1 MSDSAIPAVEPIAII
16 GMACRVP
23 GAADVEEF
31 WRNLVD
37 GIESMVFTDPE
48 EHRAAGAPDE
58 EVDDPDFVPVIS
70 AAADLDSFDAGYF
83 GMTPREAEVTD
94 PQQRLFLELA
104 ASALQDAGYDPE
116 RYAGDIGV
124 YGGAGEQLYASDY
137 VGRNKRIV
145 ELTPKGTIHLG
156 NGTDYVATAVSYRL
170 GLRGP
175 SFSVHAAC
183 STSGVA
189 MHLACEALRGGECD
203 MALAGGSSM
212 EFPTH
217 AGYLAVDGSPESSDG
232 HVRSFDA
239 EASGTV
245 WASGGGM
252 VLLKRL
258 SDALADGDDIRAVV
272 LGNAVNNDGSAK
284 MSFTAP
290 SPEGQT
296 HVIRQAL
303 ALADVDPR
311 TIGMVEAHGTAT
323 KLGDPIE
330 VAALIE
336 AFTGAET
343 LAGATNG
350 VSSDE
355 SGWCALGSVKSNL
368 GHLSQAAAV
377 VGVIKAVLCLKHATI
392 AQTLN
397 FKQPNPEI
405 SFEGSPFRVATET
418 MPWPDTGG
426 PRRAGVSSF
435 GFGGTNVHFV
445 LEAAPEPDP
454 AEEAEDAS
462 GPAHLYLSAR
472 DETALEESAAR
483 LADHL
488 EAHPA
493 LALPDVAH
501 TLRHGRRE
509 LRHRSVIEANSV
521 EDAVAALRS
530 GGGTKA
536 QVDPAVR
543 LAFLY
548 PGQGSQHVGMGAAL
562 YEREPVFRAVVDEC
576 AEVLRPELDADL
588 RELTFRGT
596 AEEIRQTRLT
606 QPLLFVIEHALAEQ
620 WASWGLRPHA
630 AIGHSVGEYVAAVQA
645 GVFKLPDA
653 LRLVAARGRMMQG
666 LPPGS
671 MLAVQLPEEAV
682 REHLSAPELLD
693 LDVAPEIA
701 AVNGANSCVVSGP
714 TPAVDLLVERFESL
728 DVPHVPLATS
738 HAFHSA
744 MMDDIVDEFA
754 ELVEGVDRSAPQTPY
769 ISNVSGDWITSA
781 EATSPSYWAAHL
793 RRPVRFHDC
802 LTTLLDDGPTVIL
815 ECGPGQALSGM
826 ARGSGAVAAI
836 PGLRRDEDEPTELRS
851 AAARLWT
858 VGLGDAVSAHPA
870 GNRVSLPHYPYQRR
884 RAWVDPDPVEATPV
898 AAPVTAPVA
907 APVAVAAAPA
917 AAAPNPAVDGWFSV
931 PGWRQAPRGT
941 ARRSTPGTGWLVLAD
956 GPAGDRIVERLQAFE
971 DVHVLRRADVPD
983 AAAFAAYLQRL
994 DAVPE
999 RVVHAWGLDAW
1010 ADPTS
1015 PDDLAGVTEL
1025 GFHALLEVFR
1035 CLAERGQEGVVVDVV
1050 TRGTWDV
1057 TGEGVHRPQLALLDG
1072 ISSVAAHEVAGLR
1085 VRRID
1090 LTEEPDAAAA
1100 DALLAELR
1108 AEPSE
1113 PVVALRGRLRW
1124 TRDVQPVDVA
1134 PLADRLDAVR
1144 SRGVYVVLG
1153 GSGGIGISLAEDLAR
1168 TAQARLVLAFR
1179 SPLPPRSRWQDAAA
1193 LTESRV
1199 ERTVRAIERMEAAG
1213 AEVLIVQADLA
1224 SEADLRRVRDVAL
1237 DRFGRI
1243 DGLIHAAGVAGG
1255 GLIEVKQRAV
1265 ADAVLAP
1272 KVTGT
1277 LAMYRAF
1284 GDLDLDLVV
1293 LCTTDTFF
1301 GGDVGQVDYC
1311 AANGYQDAFA
1321 RWATSWARNVRSI
1334 SWGGWNGVGMAVET
1348 EDVAAKARG
1357 RVEPFD
1363 HPMLNSKRVTASATT
1378 YAGTLSPETQW
1389 ILDEHRSDGLPVL
1402 PGATYLELVRA
1413 GFEDS
1418 VPRPS
1423 DDAVVELSEV
1433 FFPRPLTVA
1442 DGEQAELEVV
1452 LTRGSG
1458 GGGDSER
1465 VFETRTGDTVHAHGR
1480 VAWVSVPAEPP
1491 VDLDAVHA
1499 RCGKAEDE
1507 YSETE
1512 LAVAGWF
1519 RLGAHWRSL
1528 TGIRDGE
1535 GERLATV
1542 ELPSVV
1548 VDELPGLPLH
1558 PAVIDEITSLGGGGG
1573 QGHLPVSYGR
1583 LRIHGPL
1590 SPRMFSYN
1598 QHDGTRLYN
1607 ADILLC
1613 DEQGRVAVSISD
1625 FVMSLVDGDTLDAS
1639 LRPAEVAEPAR
1650 LSRGMDPDDAV
1661 DAFYRAVA
1669 LDGVPQVIVSASP
1682 LALLLR
1688 RGADE
1693 GAELLDDTVPAQVL
1707 RSAPATTSVPVPRPT
1722 TASPVTERVAEP
1734 VATPAAVGAAVV
1746 SAAAPPDG
1754 PSAAGEGGLL
1764 VTVAELWSDVL
1775 GISDVQPEDDFF
1787 ELGGNSLVGVKL
1799 VAEVRKATGVKL
1811 PMRALFE
1818 SSTVRDMV
1826 AAIEKMQ

>member
-1 MSDSAIPAVEPIAII
+1 MTESATVRRPADADSADSAAEPAVEPIAII

-37 GIESMVFTDPE
+37 GVESMVFTDKE

-58 EVDDPDFVPVIS
+58 EVDDPGFVPVI
-70 AAADLDSFDAGYF
+70 AEAADLDSFDAGYF
-83 GMTPREAEVTD
+83 GMTPREAQVTD
-94 PQQRLFLELA
+94 PQHRLFLELA

-116 RYAGDIGV
+116 RYPGDIGV
-124 YGGAGEQLYASDY
+124 YGGSGDPLYAY
-137 VGRNKRIV
+137 NYIERNKRIL
-145 ELTPKGTIHLG
+145 ELTPKGTIHIG
-156 NGTDYVATAVSYRL
+156 NGADYLATSASYLL

-175 SFSVHAAC
+175 SMSVYAAC

-203 MALAGGSSM
+203 MALAGGASM
-212 EFPTH
+212 EFPPRTGH
-217 AGYLAVDGSPESSDG
+217 VAIDGAPESSDG

-245 WASGGGM
+245 WSSGGGM

-258 SDALADGDDIRAVV
+258 SDALADGDDVRAVV
-272 LGNAVNNDGSAK
+272 VGNAINNDGSAK

-290 SPEGQT
+290 SPEGQV

-303 ALADVDPR
+303 AVADVDPR
-311 TIGMVEAHGTAT
+311 TIGLVEAHGTAT

-330 VAALIE
+330 VSALIE
-336 AFTGAET
+336 AFTGTKASVAPT
-343 LAGATNG
+343 TGAS
-350 VSSDE
+350 VEEDDE
-355 SGWCALGSVKSNL
+355 SAWCAIGSVKSNL

-377 VGVIKAVLCLKHATI
+377 VGMIKAVLCLQNATI
-392 AQTLN
+392 VQTLN

-405 SFEGSPFRVATET
+405 PFAGSPFRVATDLT
-418 MPWPDTGG
+418 AWPDPGH

-435 GFGGTNVHFV
+435 GFGGTNAHFV
-445 LEAAPEPDP
+445 LEAAPAPDAEP
-454 AEEAEDAS
+454 AEAAS
-462 GPAHLYLSAR
+462 EPAHLYLSAR
-472 DETALEESAAR
+472 DETALDESAAR

-488 EAHPA
+488 EAYPS
-493 LALPDVAH
+493 LALSDVAH

-509 LRHRSVIEANSV
+509 LRHRRVLEASSV
-521 EDAVAALRS
+521 ESAVAALRS
-530 GGGTKA
+530 GEGSRA

-562 YEREPVFRAVVDEC
+562 YEREPVFRSVIDEC

-588 RELTFRGT
+588 REVMFRGA
-596 AEEIRQTRLT
+596 AEEIRQTQLT
-606 QPLLFVIEHALAEQ
+606 QPLLFVVEHALAEQ

-645 GVFKLPDA
+645 GVFALPDA

-671 MLAVQLPEEAV
+671 MLAVQLPEDAV

-701 AVNGANSCVVSGP
+701 AVNGASSCVVSGP
-714 TPAVDLLVERFESL
+714 TPAVDLLVERLESL

-836 PGLRRDEDEPTELRS
+836 PGLRRDEDELAELRS

-858 VGLGDAVSAHPA
+858 VGLGDADAAHPA
-870 GNRVSLPHYPYQRR
+870 GSRVSLPHYPYQRAR
-884 RAWVDPDPVEATPV
+884 HWVDPDPEPIAQVAAPVAAAVATPV
-898 AAPVTAPVA
+898 AAPA
-907 APVAVAAAPA
+907 APSPM
-917 AAAPNPAVDGWFSV
+917 VDGWFSV

-941 ARRSTPGTGWLVLAD
+941 TPRSTSGTGWLVLAD
-956 GPAGDRIVERLQAFE
+956 GPYGERMAERLQAFGE
-971 DVHVLRRADVPD
+971 VSVLRRADVAD
-983 AAAFAAYLQRL
+983 AAAFAAHLERL
-994 DAVPE
+994 GAVPE

-1010 ADPTS
+1010 ADPTGA
-1015 PDDLAGVTEL
+1015 DDLAGVTEL
-1025 GFHALLEVFR
+1025 GFHALLELFR
-1035 CLAERGQEGVVVDVV
+1035 RLAEYGQEGVVVDVV

-1072 ISSVAAHEVAGLR
+1072 ISAVAAHETGGVQ

-1090 LTEEPDAAAA
+1090 VTDEPDSAAA

-1108 AEPSE
+1108 TAPSE

-1124 TRDVQPVDVA
+1124 TRDVQPVEVA

-1179 SPLPPRSRWQDAAA
+1179 SPLPPRVQWQDAAA
-1193 LTESRV
+1193 LSEPRV

-1213 AEVLIVQADLA
+1213 AEVLVVQADLS
-1224 SEADLRRVRDVAL
+1224 SETDLRRVRDVGL

-1243 DGLIHAAGVAGG
+1243 DGIVHAAGVPGG
-1255 GLIEVKQRAV
+1255 GLIEVKDRAV

-1272 KVTGT
+1272 KVAGT

-1293 LCTTDTFF
+1293 LCTSVSFF

-1321 RWATSWARNVRSI
+1321 RWAGGWARSVRSI
-1334 SWGGWNGVGMAVET
+1334 SWGAWNGVGMAVET
-1348 EDVAAKARG
+1348 EDLAAKVPG
-1357 RVEPFD
+1357 RQEPFD
-1363 HPMLNSKRVTASATT
+1363 HPILTSKRVTVNSTT
-1378 YAGTLSPETQW
+1378 YAATVAPETHW
-1389 ILDEHRSDGLPVL
+1389 FLDEHRSGGRPVV

-1423 DDAVVELSEV
+1423 ADAVVELSEV
-1433 FFPRPLTVA
+1433 FFTRPLSL
-1442 DGEQAELEVV
+1442 DEGEQAELEVV
-1452 LTRGSG
+1452 LTRGG
-1458 GGGDSER
+1458 EGR
-1465 VFETRTGDTVHAHGR
+1465 AFETRTGDTVHAHGR
-1480 VAWVSVPAEPP
+1480 VAWVSAPAEPP
-1491 VDLDAVHA
+1491 VDLDQVRD
-1499 RCGKAEDE
+1499 RCG
-1507 YSETE
+1507 SEKNGFNEEE
-1512 LAVAGWF
+1512 LAGAGWF

-1528 TGIRDGE
+1528 AGIREGD
-1535 GERLATV
+1535 GERLGTF
-1542 ELPSVV
+1542 EPPSVV
-1548 VDELPGLPLH
+1548 VDELAGLPLH
-1558 PAVIDEITSLGGGGG
+1558 PAVIDEITAFGGSS
-1573 QGHLPVSYGR
+1573 GHVPVGYGR
-1583 LRIHGPL
+1583 LRIHAPL
-1590 SPRMFSYN
+1590 APRMFSYV
-1598 QHDGTRLYN
+1598 QYDGTRLYN
-1607 ADILLC
+1607 ADIQLC
-1613 DEQGRVAVSISD
+1613 DEQGKVLVSIRD
-1625 FVMSLVDGDTLDAS
+1625 FVMSRVDGDTMGAALEPVDA
-1639 LRPAEVAEPAR
+1639 AAEPVR
-1650 LSRGMDPDDAV
+1650 LSTGMDPGDAV
-1661 DAFYRAVA
+1661 DAFYRAVV
-1669 LDGVPQVIVSASP
+1669 LDGAPHVIVSATP
-1682 LALLLR
+1682 LARILR
-1688 RGADE
+1688 SGADE
-1693 GAELLDDTVPAQVL
+1693 GAELRGEPVPAPAPISVPATPTVA
-1707 RSAPATTSVPVPRPT
+1707 APAPEQVAAPAPVSADP
-1722 TASPVTERVAEP
+1722 
-1734 VATPAAVGAAVV
+1734 PAATGG
-1746 SAAAPPDG
+1746 D
-1754 PSAAGEGGLL
+1754 GLL
-1764 VTVAELWSDVL
+1764 VTVAQLWSDVL
-1775 GISDVQPEDDFF
+1775 GVEGIQPDDDFF

-1826 AAIEKMQ
+1826 AAIEKLK